1 MIKTICIVA
10 IQEKESPSLSVVQA
24 HTLLLRYHFD
34 VLFWQL
40 CNYISSSIIRFS
52 VHTLTEREIYN
63 CSGFQDKIF
72 ILMLFLLL
80 YENSCSEVSE
90 SQ

>member
-1 MIKTICIVA
+1 MIKAVCIIA
-10 IQEKESPSLSVVQA
+10 IQEKANPSLLAVQA

-40 CNYISSSIIRFS
+40 CNYISSSIIRFT
-52 VHTLTEREIYN
+52 VHTLTEREMNN

-80 YENSCSEVSE
+80 YKNSCSEVSE